1 MCNTHGILSVL
12 FCLTCK
18 TDGISSVLFCQM
30 CNTGGVSSTVLLDVQ
45 LRWCALSTVT
55 LVVCPL
61 CFVRCVT
68 LSQLRAFF
76 SFLFCQ
82 MCNTDVVSCHAVF
95 TGCVS
100 SLLFCQMCNTGG
112 VSFLLFCQICNTG
125 GVTSLLFCQ
134 ICNTGGASSRT
145 VFYWWCVLATVL
157 LDV

>member
-1 MCNTHGILSVL
+1 MVCPLY
-12 FCLTCK
+12 CY
-18 TDGISSVLFCQM
+18 
-30 CNTGGVSSTVLLDVQ
+30 TGGVSSTVLSDVQ

-100 SLLFCQMCNTGG
+100 SLLFCQICNTGG
-112 VSFLLFCQICNTG
+112 VS
-125 GVTSLLFCQ
+125 SLLFCQ
-134 ICNTGGASSRT
+134 ICNTDVVCPLYCFARCVTLVVCPFYCFARCVTLVARPLVPFFTGGVS
-145 VFYWWCVLATVL
+145 L
-157 LDV
+157 LLFC